1 MNAGKVRLG
10 QFDQLIFVLAGD
22 GFAAWTRNVCLQ
34 IVALPF

>member
-22 GFAAWTRNVCLQ
+22 GFAAGARYVCLHV
-34 IVALPF
+34 VALPF